1 LRGNPKDL
9 GVLISEGSLL
19 SGSRQAASLIV
30 RVTAGIQEV
39 IVEDAVFEDELG
51 VVELVED
58 VFQSFLFPIF
68 VQVNFVVFPLT
79 FVVLTAPILVQ
90 ALPEVAANVMEFKIE
105 KIRRAVSEI
114 LEIFNMAKQ

>member
-1 LRGNPKDL
+1 
-9 GVLISEGSLL
+9 VLISEGSLL

-39 IVEDAVFEDELG
+39 IVEDVVFEDELG

-58 VFQSFLFPIF
+58 VFQSFLFPTF
-68 VQVNFVVFPLT
+68 VQVNFVVLPFT
-79 FVVLTAPILVQ
+79 FDVLTAPNFVQ
-90 ALPEVAANVMEFKIE
+90 ALPEVAANVMEFEIE

-114 LEIFNMAKQ
+114 LEILNTVKQ